1 MLAWYASSNHTYD
14 RVKNIRIWRK
24 EFLKRGEPPPI
35 AAHSEDMVQRWWAT
49 HASEQDE
56 GVGKVGPEDIQS
68 LMWRLSFYTR
78 VIPLNEDTIPE
89 LKSGVMHGLTDLG
102 ATAEWR
108 SADLEALSQ
117 ELAD

>member
-1 MLAWYASSNHTYD
+1 
-14 RVKNIRIWRK
+14 
-24 EFLKRGEPPPI
+24 
-35 AAHSEDMVQRWWAT
+35 
-49 HASEQDE
+49 
-56 GVGKVGPEDIQS
+56 
-68 LMWRLSFYTR
+68 MWRLSFYTR